1 MDNSDWLW
9 TDCPGRLLGDRTLVG
24 CLKGVDRALLKR
36 DMEGFCLAFPYSPH
50 DPFPIPPL
58 FCLSRVDRMGG
69 RRYVVFRFSRRGRP
83 EILHNISADGQDR
96 GVP

>member
-1 MDNSDWLW
+1 MEDSDWLW
-9 TDCPGRLLGDRTLVG
+9 TDCPGRLLPDPTLAG

-36 DMEGFCLAFPYSPH
+36 DLEGFCLAFPYSAQ

-58 FCLSRVDRMGG
+58 FCLARLERLWN

-83 EILHNISADGQDR
+83 EIWEDP
-96 GVP
+96 V